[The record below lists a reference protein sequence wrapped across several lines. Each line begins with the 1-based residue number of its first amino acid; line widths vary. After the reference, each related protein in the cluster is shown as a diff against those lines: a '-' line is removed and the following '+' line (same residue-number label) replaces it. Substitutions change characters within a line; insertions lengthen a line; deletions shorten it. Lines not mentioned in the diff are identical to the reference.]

1 MRKNPQKPTKTN
13 GRTKGEKIVTLLQRN
28 TGASIAEL
36 AKATG
41 WQRHSVHGFMSGTLK
56 KKQGLEINNSKEDNN
71 DRRYRIAAGA
81 Q

>member
-1 MRKNPQKPTKTN
+1 MSKNSRKPIKSNC
-13 GRTKGEKIVTLLQRN
+13 RTKSEKMIALLRRN
-28 TGASIAEL
+28 TGATVAEL

-56 KKQGLEINNSKEDNN
+56 KKQGLEITRSKEENK
-71 DRRYRIAAGA
+71 DRLYRIAAGA

>member
-1 MRKNPQKPTKTN
+1 MSKNPQKPTKSN
-13 GRTKGEKIVTLLQRN
+13 GRTKDEKIIAMLQRN
-28 TGASIAEL
+28 TGATVAEL

-41 WQRHSVHGFMSGTLK
+41 WQRHSMHGFMSGTLK
-56 KKQGLEINNSKEDNN
+56 NKQGLEITSSKEENK

>member
-1 MRKNPQKPTKTN
+1 MSKTLKKPAKSKSQNKSAQITA
-13 GRTKGEKIVTLLQRN
+13 LLRRN
-28 TGASIAEL
+28 SGATVAEL
-36 AKATG
+36 AKAIG

-56 KKQGLEINNSKEDNN
+56 KKQGLEITSSRQENK